1 MQTPA
6 SFVVDK
12 AARLANG
19 NTILPVKTL
28 TDPLTWMSE
37 SYLRVLWKPAPHPE
51 ARDPKRATISLEIDA
66 ETKQHFEHLEAEVQK
81 QIPSQTL
88 PNGKYLTSYDLKD
101 ATRHRVPEGQNR
113 LRKSALLRRFPA
125 DHGRARRARKQDR
138 ARGSPGPASVGG
150 TRPGEP
156 VPGKFRRH
164 AGAEG
169 RGRPLMP
176 FYGRL
181 NLQKSN
187 NKALRR
193 QPKLVGPAPLL
204 ETKPTPTRKTW
215 HHLHASK
222 RRCAQPSPRA
232 PARAPPWLEPL
243 CFLLHAAPM
252 ARASST
258 SLNLMAQHAIGEL
271 LLPGDWLAPT
281 HQVVGLRPATDPRR
295 PQRLRALALRN
306 CLKRL
311 VRSLQ
316 PNGKFHVTGLGK
328 VFFQD
333 KFTEYLAH
341 VPVIIRGT
349 RRRGRNAGQAYERP
363 DMLPVTTLGLRQTR
377 LNDALSQQEI
387 LARIKQDVFAQGLA
401 DGQGNRIIMEQ
412 SEEVY
417 FLDNSRDWVISSQS
431 TQYINDEVRV
441 ETLLNQRLARVR
453 DVSFQLFASHEIL
466 DEAFEP

>member
-101 ATRHRVPEGQNR
+101 ATTVRVVVRVR
-113 LRKSALLRRFPA
+113 LVWVAPA
-125 DHGRARRARKQDR
+125 QVSLSLENSDVML
-138 ARGSPGPASVGG
+138 GP
-150 TRPGEP
+150 
-156 VPGKFRRH
+156 K
-164 AGAEG
+164 AEDD
-169 RGRPLMP
+169 LSCP
-176 FYGRL
+176 FM
-181 NLQKSN
+181 
-187 NKALRR
+187 ALRR